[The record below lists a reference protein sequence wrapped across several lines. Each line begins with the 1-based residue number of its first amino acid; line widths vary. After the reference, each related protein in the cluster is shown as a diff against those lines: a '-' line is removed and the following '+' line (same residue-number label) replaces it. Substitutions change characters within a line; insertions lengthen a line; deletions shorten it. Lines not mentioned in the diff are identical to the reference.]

1 MYFKKIP
8 VLKIEFISDE
18 YFVLRFRDK
27 ELTKNIKPGQFFQI
41 KDPDPTFPL
50 LPRPFSVYEVE
61 DDRLSFLI
69 KIVGESTNNLSL
81 LEEGHIIQLLGP
93 LGNGF
98 PLVQNKKVLLASG
111 GIGYAPMPY
120 LEQKLKEARNE
131 VIFYHGGRSSND
143 LFCDNVLN
151 CTEDGSCGHAGLV
164 TEYIEKCFDSMDIDI
179 VYSCGPEPM
188 LKTIVQMCS
197 ERNIPVCVSL
207 ERVMACGV
215 GVCCGCVIKIKE
227 NDSIVYK
234 KVCKDGPVFDGAKVV
249 WDE

>member
-1 MYFKKIP
+1 MYFKKIS
-8 VLKIEFISDE
+8 VLKIESINDE
-18 YFVLRFRDK
+18 YFMLRIRDK
-27 ELTKNIKPGQFFQI
+27 ELTKNIKPGQFFQV
-41 KDPDPTFPL
+41 KDPNAAFPL

-61 DDRLSFLI
+61 NDRLSFLI
-69 KIVGESTNNLSL
+69 KIVGESTKNLSF
-81 LEEGHIIQLLGP
+81 LEEDHFIQLLGP

-120 LEQKLKEARNE
+120 LEQILIEAGNE
-131 VIFYHGGRSSND
+131 VMFYHGGRSSND
-143 LFCDNVLN
+143 VFCDDVQN
-151 CTEDGSCGHAGLV
+151 CTEDGSCGYAGLV
-164 TEYIEKCFDSMDIDI
+164 TEHIEKCFDSMDIDI
-179 VYSCGPEPM
+179 VYACGPEAM
-188 LKTIVQMCS
+188 LKVLIGICA
-197 ERNIPVCVSL
+197 ERNIPVYVSL

-215 GVCCGCVIKIKE
+215 GACCGCVIKIKE